1 MNNITKY
8 NLKTTLISVAKL
20 ILLYSALAFLIAP
33 QSDGFVWSSI
43 NPLEF
48 LEGVVFALGFG
59 LGVPVWLSVIVI
71 GLFSFL
77 LFVAFLWVARKM
89 VK

>member
-1 MNNITKY
+1 MNKITKY
-8 NLKTTLISVAKL
+8 NLKTAIISVAGL

-71 GLFSFL
+71 ELVSFL
-77 LFVAFLWVARKM
+77 LFIVFLWIVRKV

>member
-8 NLKTTLISVAKL
+8 NLKTTLISVVGL
-20 ILLYSALAFLIAP
+20 ILLYSALSFLFAP
-33 QSDGFVWSSI
+33 QSDGFLWSSI

-48 LEGVVFALGFG
+48 LEGVIFALGFG
-59 LGVPVWLSVIVI
+59 LGVPVWLSVILI

-77 LFVAFLWVARKM
+77 LFVVFLWIVRKV

>member
-20 ILLYSALAFLIAP
+20 ILLYSAP

-77 LFVAFLWVARKM
+77 LFVVFLWVARKM

>member
-8 NLKTTLISVAKL
+8 NLKTTLISVAGL

-33 QSDGFVWSSI
+33 QSGFVWSSI

-48 LEGVVFALGFG
+48 LKGVVFALGFG
-59 LGVPVWLSVIVI
+59 LGFPVWVSIIVI
-71 GLFSFL
+71 GLVSFL
-77 LFVAFLWVARKM
+77 LFVVFLWVARKV